1 MIAAALLSWLAAQ
14 NDAIVQETGGRVVIE
29 VERCAP
35 SGDWKSE
42 SGLEGFSGASYYTWR
57 GPDLFGAP
65 GRGILAYTF
74 TVGKAGVYQLRI
86 RNRHDD
92 ADSTLHN
99 DCFTRMDGGEWIK
112 TYSSLRGQWTWNTNH
127 EHGETKAPARYSL
140 SPGVHT
146 LELSGRSTRFS
157 IDRIHLYRDGLGEE
171 PAPASS
177 PTVLEAMAGPGPY
190 GRHAA
195 KLRAGRD
202 LGRLLA
208 GLRAKSEGEEGD
220 RILRSLSR
228 YAASRLEEALA
239 LESVDPAGAVR
250 GLEALAKAF
259 DGDETGERAG
269 AEADRLRR
277 DPNVQAEIKAEARWR
292 SIEEARARLR
302 PRAAL
307 DGLRAQAEQLIRA
320 YPGTVAAAK
329 ARDLLKEVR

>member
-14 NDAIVQETGGRVVIE
+14 NDVIVQETGGRVVID

-42 SGLEGFSGASYYTWR
+42 TALDGFSGASYYTWR

-65 GRGILAYTF
+65 GRGVLTYPF
-74 TVGKAGVYQLRI
+74 TVGKAGVYHLRI

-112 TYSSLRGQWTWNTNH
+112 TYSSMRGQWTWNTNH
-127 EHGETKAPARYSL
+127 ERGEAKAPARFSL

-146 LELSGRSTRFS
+146 LEVSGRSTRFS
-157 IDRIHLYRDGLGEE
+157 IDRIQLYRDGLGEE
-171 PAPASS
+171 ASPALS

-202 LGRLLA
+202 LGRILSA
-208 GLRAKSEGEEGD
+208 LRAKPEGEEGE
-220 RILRSLSR
+220 RILQSLSR

-239 LESVDPAGAVR
+239 MDPAAAVR
-250 GLEALAKAF
+250 SLDDLAKAF
-259 DGDETGERAG
+259 DGDEAG
-269 AEADRLRR
+269 AKAAAEAERLRR
-277 DPNVQAEIKAEARWR
+277 DPKVQMEIKAEARWR
-292 SIEEARARLR
+292 AIEEARARLK

-320 YPGTVAAAK
+320 FPETVAAAK
-329 ARDLLKEVR
+329 ARDLLKEGR